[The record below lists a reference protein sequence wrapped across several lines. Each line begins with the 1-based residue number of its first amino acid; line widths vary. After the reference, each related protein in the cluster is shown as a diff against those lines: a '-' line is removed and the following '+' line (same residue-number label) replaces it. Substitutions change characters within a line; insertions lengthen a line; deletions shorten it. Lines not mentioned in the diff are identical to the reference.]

1 MNKVENKKGKKRP
14 LGETQSAKPGQKQE
28 NAFKK
33 DFKKPK
39 LSVSPQNGDSKAEN
53 KAKPFKVDKQKQQK
67 NAKQNNTMPSQMK
80 EKIAQSKEVSLKTK
94 EKMVDGAKKKVLQK
108 KQQQQSPGKKSP
120 KKELTLDQIQQKIKE
135 IESRESL
142 SKTAAKKLYTYKK
155 LQSRMTGGKQSE
167 KSVIGKKNTQKSNEN
182 AQAKKQK
189 VSDKEK
195 AKLKPVLETKHETE
209 EDDDDDDIDEE
220 DDDSESELSED
231 SGEEEEE
238 IEAEEEEAEDEE
250 DSEEDESY
258 EKETTENKSHEEEEM
273 TEEVDEE
280 ESENEDDESEDE
292 SDDDD
297 ELSDEMDDED
307 DIEADTDDESFETKG
322 VQSAK
327 KKEELPKKNQYALF
341 VRNLPKE

>member
-14 LGETQSAKPGQKQE
+14 LGQTQSAKPGQKQE

-67 NAKQNNTMPSQMK
+67 NTKQNNTMPSQMK

-94 EKMVDGAKKKVLQK
+94 EKMVDGAKKKVSQE

-189 VSDKEK
+189 VNDKEK
-195 AKLKPVLETKHETE
+195 AKPKPALEIKHETE
-209 EDDDDDDIDEE
+209 EDDDDDDDIDEE
-220 DDDSESELSED
+220 EDDSESELSED

-238 IEAEEEEAEDEE
+238 VEEEEAEDEE

-258 EKETTENKSHEEEEM
+258 EKETTENKSYEEEEM

-297 ELSDEMDDED
+297 EVSDEMDDED

-327 KKEELPKKNQYALF
+327 KKEEPLKKYHYALF